1 MTETLLLYSLKSAL
15 VLSLLFIPYM
25 LMLRKE
31 SFFQLNRCVLLT
43 IIFLSL
49 TLPLMNLHFLSIEDQ
64 PVVQAARSQMID
76 IGIPLTEHAITLPEV
91 SISASETEGSTS
103 WFNILA
109 IIFCIMASFI
119 LLWRMWQI
127 MEMKRAV
134 RRGSLWHQEENGI
147 HIYCHATDI
156 APYSW
161 MNNIV
166 ISQKDFQENAREI
179 LLHEKAHIRAR
190 HSWDI
195 IFLSFLEVIQ
205 WWNPLVYI
213 MGSSLR
219 DVHEY
224 EADESVLAHGV
235 SAKAYQLLLINKAV
249 GASSYTFA
257 NSLNHSLILKRITM
271 MQKSK
276 SSWWMR
282 AKVLY
287 ILPMATAALSAFAT
301 SESTSTLGN
310 NAKDEDKVIKISSPT
325 QEGKDISAI
334 LKHGN
339 ENVVYLLNGKEVPIT
354 ETNNLVSDDITSV
367 TIIKD
372 DEATKQLGYSPD
384 KTIIAIETKTKL
396 DTLKVNVVEVPAWNP
411 MFKGGDTAL
420 LKWINKN
427 TKYPQIAQYAGIQ
440 GRIVVKFYVSETGKI
455 FNVRAI
461 SIGSSRPKDGQS
473 LEDMMVQKHAKAME
487 AQGKHLSEA
496 ELNAYKVA
504 AMAMIK
510 EAERVVREMPDWE
523 PGYQDKDKKKPCT
536 VSFVLPI
543 MFRLG

>member
-1 MTETLLLYSLKSAL
+1 
-15 VLSLLFIPYM
+15 
-25 LMLRKE
+25 
-31 SFFQLNRCVLLT
+31 
-43 IIFLSL
+43 
-49 TLPLMNLHFLSIEDQ
+49 
-64 PVVQAARSQMID
+64 
-76 IGIPLTEHAITLPEV
+76 
-91 SISASETEGSTS
+91 
-103 WFNILA
+103 
-109 IIFCIMASFI
+109 
-119 LLWRMWQI
+119 
-127 MEMKRAV
+127 
-134 RRGSLWHQEENGI
+134 
-147 HIYCHATDI
+147 
-156 APYSW
+156 
-161 MNNIV
+161 
-166 ISQKDFQENAREI
+166 
-179 LLHEKAHIRAR
+179 
-190 HSWDI
+190 
-195 IFLSFLEVIQ
+195 
-205 WWNPLVYI
+205 
-213 MGSSLR
+213 
-219 DVHEY
+219 
-224 EADESVLAHGV
+224 
-235 SAKAYQLLLINKAV
+235 
-249 GASSYTFA
+249 
-257 NSLNHSLILKRITM
+257 

-325 QEGKDISAI
+325 QGGKDISAI
-334 LKHGN
+334 LKHDN

-384 KTIIAIETKTKL
+384 KTIIVIETKNKL

>member
-103 WFNILA
+103 WFSILA

-127 MEMKRAV
+127 MGMKRAV

-166 ISQKDFQENAREI
+166 ISQKDYQENAREI
-179 LLHEKAHIRAR
+179 LLHEKAHIKAR

-301 SESTSTLGN
+301 SESTFPQEEQYAELRNKITEKLANS
-310 NAKDEDKVIKISSPT
+310 KIS
-325 QEGKDISAI
+325 QE
-334 LKHGN
+334 L
-339 ENVVYLLNGKEVPIT
+339 PI
-354 ETNNLVSDDITSV
+354 EDITSMGSDTTPV
-367 TIIKD
+367 SSLAEASPQTEKKASKSKDDDNSIVLIPTHSAMYKEGQEELMKYINKNIKYPAIAQQQGVQGRVIIKFTIEKD
-372 DEATKQLGYSPD
+372 GSITDITTIRFSGADIPEVPSSEAAAIVIKTYKAQGKKYTPEQEEATKQ
-384 KTIIAIETKTKL
+384 AI
-396 DTLKVNVVEVPAWNP
+396 
-411 MFKGGDTAL
+411 
-420 LKWINKN
+420 
-427 TKYPQIAQYAGIQ
+427 Q
-440 GRIVVKFYVSETGKI
+440 
-455 FNVRAI
+455 
-461 SIGSSRPKDGQS
+461 
-473 LEDMMVQKHAKAME
+473 
-487 AQGKHLSEA
+487 
-496 ELNAYKVA
+496 
-504 AMAMIK
+504 AMID
-510 EAERVVREMPDWE
+510 EAIRVTKSMPKWE
-523 PGYQDKDKKKPCT
+523 PAYRDKEKKQPCRT
-536 VSFVLPI
+536 KFCLPFV
-543 MFRLG
+543 FRLA